1 MDTKTLIIFLICL
14 GNAAISFN
22 VGAVAAAIPLISAD
36 LQLADIETAQLIS
49 FYMIPY
55 GIGALLY
62 APLTRF
68 ITYRLI
74 MMAAMALYAIFS
86 LMTAVAV
93 DIESMLLAQ
102 IGAGI
107 AAACSTPL
115 SLMIIGDLFDKDVRG
130 RMIGIYFGTSFVASM
145 VGMVFMG
152 VFPWRL
158 LFFVPCVIATLTTL
172 LMGLCKIEAL
182 DRVHQAHINYLRVF
196 VQKDLV
202 KVFVFIF
209 MMSFLYHG
217 LHKWYGVY
225 LSRVYDLPKETISF
239 FLIIAAC
246 CGLIGQNIGGF
257 LTDKKGR
264 QYSCFFGGLLLAL
277 GAMSLWGFYLKEF
290 LPVIL
295 GIIAIGWTINHN
307 AVSTIL
313 TDMEDHNRPMIASL
327 NSSVRFFSGGLGF
340 ALAGVFVDK
349 NFGLTFFI
357 IGFLFLMLTLNQ
369 KKFFGL
375 KF

>member
-1 MDTKTLIIFLICL
+1 MNQNLLIIFLICL
-14 GNAAISFN
+14 GNIAISFN
-22 VGAVAAAIPLISAD
+22 VGAVAAAIPLISLD
-36 LQLADIETAQLIS
+36 LQLADIETAKLIP

-55 GIGALLY
+55 GIGALVY

-86 LMTAVAV
+86 LMTALAF
-93 DIESMLLAQ
+93 DLDNMLLAQ

-130 RMIGIYFGTSFVASM
+130 RLVGIYFGTSFVSSM
-145 VGMVFMG
+145 VGMIFMG
-152 VFPWRL
+152 IFPWRL
-158 LFFVPCVIATLTTL
+158 LFFIPCVIAMLTTL
-172 LMGLCKIEAL
+172 LMGLLNIETL
-182 DRVHQAHINYLRVF
+182 DRVHQGHINYLRVF

-202 KVFVFIF
+202 KVFLFIF
-209 MMSFLYHG
+209 LMSFLYHG

-225 LSRVYDLPKETISF
+225 LSRVYHLPKETISV

-264 QYSCFFGGLLLAL
+264 VYSCFFGGLLLAL

-313 TDMEDHNRPMIASL
+313 TDKEDYNRPMIASL
-327 NSSVRFFSGGLGF
+327 NSAVRFFSGGLGF
-340 ALAGVFVDK
+340 TAAGFFVDR
-349 NFGLTFFI
+349 NFGLTFFV

-375 KF
+375 KS